1 MIINPK
7 LVSFLANEEKVGLYR
22 IISFWPNRSDL
33 LETINRN
40 NQSLTV
46 FTNNVIDKARQ
57 HALTFGE
64 TGYYILKSE
73 RSIPIVNSR
82 DVNERG
88 ALSSIFM
95 FKATRSDVEEIGP

>member
-7 LVSFLANEEKVGLYR
+7 LASFLANEEKVGLYR
-22 IISFWPNRSDL
+22 IISSNRSEL

-46 FTNNVIDKARQ
+46 FANNVIDKARQ
-57 HALTFGE
+57 HALTVGE
-64 TGYYILKSE
+64 MAHYILKSE

-95 FKATRSDVEEIGP
+95 FKATRADVEEISI